1 MKKIN
6 FFKRVVWL
14 LLPLLTLFSISACG
28 AAPTVSDLNLG
39 TPLVTENFNSLA
51 TCNNTPGNGSTTT
64 TISSQTAY
72 GVFTDGYVGKSASIG
87 FGIFAAEDPFVSKY
101 LKVYGDNSKVSGLYL
116 NNTSI
121 SATGSFD
128 IYFSKTSVGYF
139 GLFSAVDNSNTS
151 NKSYNVVY
159 FYWNGTTLSIS
170 DGNTSS
176 HTWQPVGTP
185 TSDLIRVTVVY
196 NSGSNTTY
204 CGTAISISSAKAHVY
219 INGTAV
225 MNGESPKEF
234 TIPTSRNPYYFRVT
248 TNSSNGL
255 SIDDLKIYNGLPTQG
270 SMTVTYNA
278 NGKDGGGAAPTDG
291 TAYSSGAT
299 VTVLGNPNSMT
310 RTGCT
315 FDGWATAADGTGT
328 SYAAGDEF
336 SISAN
341 TTLYAKWAATVTWVV
356 NGTTARTDN
365 IYVPAA
371 GKSVTPPSDPTT
383 GSPNCGDK
391 FMGWT
396 TTNIGSTGID
406 KSSTSAISALNLF
419 TGAKNVTGNATF
431 YAVFA
436 DYAE

>member
-1 MKKIN
+1 MKTKIFTKARGLMMLILATMISTN
-6 FFKRVVWL
+6 VWG
-14 LLPLLTLFSISACG
+14 T
-28 AAPTVSDLNLG
+28 APTLSDLNLG
-39 TPLVTENFNSLA
+39 TPLVSENFNSLA

-72 GVFTDGYVGKSASIG
+72 GVFTDGYVGKSDAIG

-101 LKVYGDNSKVSGLYL
+101 LKVYGDGSKVAGLYL

-139 GLFSAVDNSNTS
+139 GLFSVVDNSNTS

-159 FYWNGTTLSIS
+159 FQWNGTTLSIS

-204 CGTAISISSAKAHVY
+204 CGTAISISSARAHVY
-219 INGTAV
+219 VNGTAV

-248 TNSSNGL
+248 TNSSSGL
-255 SIDDLKIYNGLPTQG
+255 NIDDLKIYNGLPTQG
-270 SMTVTYNA
+270 SLHVTYDG
-278 NGKDGGGAAPTDG
+278 NGKTGGTVPTDN
-291 TAYSSGAT
+291 TDYSSGAT
-299 VTVLGNPNSMT
+299 VTVSTNSGT
-310 RTGCT
+310 LVRTGCT
-315 FDGWATAADGTGT
+315 FSGWNTAADGSGT
-328 SYAAGDEF
+328 TYPADGSGSF
-336 SISAN
+336 TITAN
-341 TTLYAKWAATVTWVV
+341 TTLYAKWAATVTWND
-356 NGTTARTDN
+356 NGGVIRTDN
-365 IYVPAA
+365 IFVSAS
-371 GKSVTPPSDPTT
+371 GKSVTPPSDPSTSAR
-383 GSPNCGDK
+383 GNCGDK

-396 TTNIGSTGID
+396 TTENY
-406 KSSTSAISALNLF
+406 KSDSPSPGDIV
-419 TGAKNVTGNATF
+419 TGAQTVTGSADY